1 MNIDN
6 TLEQLAC
13 LQYPK
18 QVDVTDRV
26 MAQVSQHPY
35 LQPVRHNNR
44 QLWTRISA
52 VAAVA
57 VVVLVAVN
65 VTSLYTR
72 SYDVESMG
80 NTLAQLNDYSSW
92 STVEEAANPYEYLYD
107 E

>member
-6 TLEQLAC
+6 TLEQLAS

-26 MAQVSQHPY
+26 MARVSQHPY
-35 LQPVRHNNR
+35 LQPVRHSNR

-92 STVEEAANPYEYLYD
+92 TTVEEAANPYEYLYD